1 MKKTLVALL
10 LLAGFAFA
18 QHDMSKHDADVKK
31 HGAEAMGFD
40 QDKTTHHFRLTSD
53 GGYVMVEANN
63 AKDTAIIKQVRN
75 HLATQARMFTF
86 GDFSAPEKT
95 HGQVPPGVEQMK
107 KYNKSIDYHYDQ
119 LSRGAILNITSK
131 NPQAVAAVHE
141 FLKFQ
146 IADHKTGDPTT
157 IQSAQ

>member
-1 MKKTLVALL
+1 MKKTLAAIL
-10 LLAGFAFA
+10 LLASFAFA

-40 QDKTTHHFRLTSD
+40 QDKTTHHFRLTND
-53 GGYVMVEANN
+53 GGYVMVEVKD
-63 AKDTAIIKQVRN
+63 AKDTATLKQVRD
-75 HLATQARMFTF
+75 HLATQARKFTF

-95 HGQVPPGVEQMK
+95 HGQVPPGVAEMK
-107 KYNKSIDYHYDQ
+107 KHNKFIDYHYDQ

-131 NPQAVAAVHE
+131 NPQAIAAVHD

-146 IADHKTGDPTT
+146 IAEHKTGDPTT